1 MEENQ
6 KLICNSTEVSHQKK
20 YKFNPIGHHPRSQA
34 AFDENQTGF
43 TTRNMPLSRKNHQR
57 QSKTRKPIHGQNQQA
72 HKQRV
77 NPIQNGQPK
86 DTFQKKRINNI
97 YRWSISQLLDYIPP
111 PNHVKENL
119 LPISN
124 PSCKKRIDYL
134 LQLYQNKFHMRKHY
148 CLTMSKIFEETIH
161 KIDQEMHFIHR
172 IIKQTEGSTFKAQ
185 QMHGRTQK
193 SKRKFSK
200 AISKPPPPTPEVQE
214 EKDDDA
220 IKITEGIKL
229 EDILIKKQPSA
240 SPDDT
245 IVDVTNT
252 MRFLGLSPTNTDNK
266 HFTDSEKA

>member
-6 KLICNSTEVSHQKK
+6 KLICNSTEASHQKK

-34 AFDENQTGF
+34 ASDEDQTGF
-43 TTRNMPLSRKNHQR
+43 TTRNIPSPRKNHQR

-97 YRWSISQLLDYIPP
+97 YRWSINQLLDYIPP

-124 PSCKKRIDYL
+124 PSGKKRIDYL

-148 CLTMSKIFEETIH
+148 CLTMTKIFEETIH
-161 KIDQEMHFIHR
+161 KIDQEMYFIHR
-172 IIKQTEGSTFKAQ
+172 
-185 QMHGRTQK
+185 
-193 SKRKFSK
+193 
-200 AISKPPPPTPEVQE
+200 
-214 EKDDDA
+214 
-220 IKITEGIKL
+220 
-229 EDILIKKQPSA
+229 LIKRLKEALLKHNKYMDGFKNPKENFQKQFP
-240 SPDDT
+240 
-245 IVDVTNT
+245 NHHHQLQNCKKNKT
-252 MRFLGLSPTNTDNK
+252 MMTSKLQKISNWMI
-266 HFTDSEKA
+266 S